1 MRHQIFLLGLTIALV
16 VGVGLAIASP
26 AVTVAQQVAAAPSG
40 FVDSF
45 SVSCTS
51 ASAVEIAPP
60 SGKRMLS
67 YACTNESSTLVHI
80 GDSGIADPGTTRNA
94 PAICSSCALGA
105 TAYGDVQS
113 EYCRG
118 DVDTTIY
125 GRAVVS
131 AAPLGPPCDFTWL
144 WSFVCSRSR

>member
-1 MRHQIFLLGLTIALV
+1 MKQQIFLAGLALALV
-16 VGVGLAIASP
+16 VGVGFAVASPGP

-118 DVDTTIY
+118 DTDTTIY
-125 GRAVVS
+125 CRAVVS
-131 AAPLGPPCDFTWL
+131 SAP
-144 WSFVCSRSR
+144 

>member
-1 MRHQIFLLGLTIALV
+1 MRHQIFLAGLMLALV
-16 VGVGLAIASP
+16 VGVGLAVASPGP

-45 SVSCTS
+45 SISCTS

-80 GDSGIADPGTTRNA
+80 GDSAIADPGTTRNA
-94 PAICSSCALGA
+94 PAICSTCALGA
-105 TAYGDVQS
+105 TAYGDLQS

-125 GRAVVS
+125 CRAVVS
-131 AAPLGPPCDFTWL
+131 SAP
-144 WSFVCSRSR
+144 